1 MNSNELKELVKLHF
15 SLTEVK
21 FGEIMDENK
30 AFTLLFPGD
39 TLEVGSEVKV
49 RTEEGQELTAPDGYH
64 KLENGMEIKV
74 EGGVVTEIT
83 TAETEEAEGEG
94 LKEETPVEGET
105 DDKVGFDAVTDAEE
119 EGYLDGEKDATAP
132 IVEEV
137 AKAVIEAVKEE
148 ITAIKAELASM
159 KKKMAELEDAPA
171 TEKAMPETMSADKT
185 LKPLAEAFNKDRVAM
200 VMERFSNKK

>member
-94 LKEETPVEGET
+94 LKEETPVEGEI

>member
-1 MNSNELKELVKLHF
+1 MNSKDLKELVKLHF
-15 SLTEVK
+15 SLTEAK
-21 FGEIMDENK
+21 FGELMDENK

-148 ITAIKAELASM
+148 ITAIKAELASI

>member
-21 FGEIMDENK
+21 FGELMDENK
-30 AFTLLFPGD
+30 AFTFLFPGD

-49 RTEEGQELTAPDGYH
+49 RTEEGQEMSAPDGYH

-83 TAETEEAEGEG
+83 TAGTEEAEGEG
-94 LKEETPVEGET
+94 LKEETPVEGEI
-105 DDKVGFDAVTDAEE
+105 DDKVGFEEVVVEAPAEI
-119 EGYLDGEKDATAP
+119 AP

-137 AKAVIEAVKEE
+137 AKAVIEAVKAE
-148 ITAIKAELASM
+148 ITDIKAELASL
-159 KKKMAELEDAPA
+159 KAKMADLEDAPA
-171 TEKAMPETMSADKT
+171 TTKAEPETMSMDKT
-185 LKPLAEAFNKDRVAM
+185 LKPTAEAFNKDRVAM
-200 VMERFSNKK
+200 VMERFSNKTNK

>member
-21 FGEIMDENK
+21 FGELMDENK
-30 AFTLLFPGD
+30 AFTFLFPGD

-49 RTEEGQELTAPDGYH
+49 RTEEGQEMSAPDGYH

-83 TAETEEAEGEG
+83 TAGTEEAEGEG
-94 LKEETPVEGET
+94 LKEETPVEGEI
-105 DDKVGFDAVTDAEE
+105 DDKVGFEEVVVDAPAEI
-119 EGYLDGEKDATAP
+119 AP

-137 AKAVIEAVKEE
+137 AKAVIEAVKAE
-148 ITAIKAELASM
+148 ITDIKAELASL
-159 KKKMAELEDAPA
+159 KAKMADLEDAPA
-171 TEKAMPETMSADKT
+171 TTKAEPETMSMDKT
-185 LKPLAEAFNKDRVAM
+185 LKPTAEAFNKDRVAM
-200 VMERFSNKK
+200 VMERFSNKTNK